1 MLTSFNLLAAIN
13 ENAGAYAGVSDVP
26 MMECTGLDAISA
38 ADECTLAVLEAA
50 NDYMAFSV
58 GAQELLIETA
68 LTDPSRVETLSEN
81 VFDNIVKKVKNV
93 IDKIIAAVKKIIDML
108 KAFFFKLTGKTDKW
122 LSLMKPKI
130 TAAQGRR
137 GNSDLTAEMH
147 EWDEEYISSGIS
159 AGIEAALKQWDHS
172 DGAAKYD
179 ALVNDAKAT
188 FTELSSKGKDYD
200 NDATHDALDKDR
212 DAANEEIEKLPAEIG
227 SHFGFGSVNDLNELY
242 KEIREKATGGEKTTV
257 HYGTNTSKMLTVIE
271 GSKKLYNSLNKTY
284 NGYLKALNNFRS
296 KVDKTSNI
304 KFDNEKDAPAG
315 AAAATRE
322 ALQAAIDDVV
332 RITTIYHSATDSI
345 RKINLDCINQ
355 MTQEYMTVLTKF
367 VNAKEPKKD

>member
-93 IDKIIAAVKKIIDML
+93 IDKIIAAVKNIIDML

-130 TAAQGRR
+130 TKAQGRR

-159 AGIEAALKQWDHS
+159 AGIDAALKQWDHS

-179 ALVNDAKAT
+179 ALVNDTKAT

-200 NDATHDALDKDR
+200 NDATHDALDKDK
-212 DAANEEIEKLPAEIG
+212 DAPNEEIEKLPAEIG

-257 HYGTNTSKMLTVIE
+257 HYGTNTSKMLTAVE

-315 AAAATRE
+315 AAAAARE
-322 ALQAAIDDVV
+322 ALQAAIDNVV

>member
-50 NDYMAFSV
+50 NDYMSFSV
-58 GAQELLIETA
+58 GAQELLVETA

-147 EWDEEYISSGIS
+147 EWDEEYVASGIS
-159 AGIEAALKQWDHS
+159 AGIAAALGDWEHA
-172 DGAAKYD
+172 DGAAMYD
-179 ALVNDAKAT
+179 DLVNKAKDAFVKA
-188 FTELSSKGKDYD
+188 SSQGDKYD
-200 NDATHDALDKDR
+200 NDAIHDAMDSKKEKIDE
-212 DAANEEIEKLPAEIG
+212 DIEKIPAKIG
-227 SHFGFGSVNDLNELY
+227 GHFGFGSVNDLNELY

-257 HYGTNTSKMLTVIE
+257 HYGTSTSKMLTAIE

-284 NGYLKALNNFRS
+284 NNYLKALNNFRS
-296 KVDKTSNI
+296 KIDKTSNI

-315 AAAATRE
+315 AAAAVRE
-322 ALQAAIDDVV
+322 ALQTVIDGVV
-332 RITTIYHSATDSI
+332 RTTTTYHSATDSI